1 MWELSDDVLLASG
14 LGALPLALLTN
25 DARGR
30 IGELVEKLYRRL
42 RRPGV
47 QDDTRRTI
55 MASSYILLGLRYDG
69 EAFRKVSGMKESS
82 SYQFILKE
90 GR

>member
-1 MWELSDDVLLASG
+1 MWELYADVLLASG

-30 IGELVEKLYRRL
+30 IGELVEKLDRRL
-42 RRPGV
+42 REPGV
-47 QDDTRRTI
+47 QADTRRTI